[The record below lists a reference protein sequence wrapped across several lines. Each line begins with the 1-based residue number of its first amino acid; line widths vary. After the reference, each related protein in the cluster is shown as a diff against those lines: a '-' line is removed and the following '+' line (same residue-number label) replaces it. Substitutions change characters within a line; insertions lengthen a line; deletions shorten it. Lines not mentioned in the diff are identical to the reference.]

1 MVIIIIDWHE
11 GPGAARQILKKIDF
25 WKKTLQPMF
34 HKKIS
39 QFGLT
44 VWPAIANIY
53 TNNYFYMWAK
63 SFVKYAWIEDMEK
76 KIYVYVMFLINVFI
90 FVESLFKR
98 DALKRRFW
106 K

>member
-1 MVIIIIDWHE
+1 
-11 GPGAARQILKKIDF
+11 
-25 WKKTLQPMF
+25 MF

-76 KIYVYVMFLINVFI
+76 KIYVYVLV
-90 FVESLFKR
+90 
-98 DALKRRFW
+98 
-106 K
+106 